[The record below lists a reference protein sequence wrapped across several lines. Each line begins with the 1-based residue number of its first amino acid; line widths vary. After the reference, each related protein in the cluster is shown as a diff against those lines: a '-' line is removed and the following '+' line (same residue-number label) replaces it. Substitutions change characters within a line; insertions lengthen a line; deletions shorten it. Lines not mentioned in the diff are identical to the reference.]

1 MAMPT
6 IRSAYSAVSWP
17 DSWRQSRLRNESM
30 FTAPYVDRRGLTRN
44 WEEFSALSGRAQDV
58 VGLNARRRMAGRL
71 HNPKLGLQP
80 WRLWEY
86 GWTVSACVGDDRD
99 CPTRSR
105 AALIRGVGKCWDR
118 HGLRDGPGCS
128 WRPSRRRRGWR
139 QQPKKSA
146 GRSG

>member
-80 WRLWEY
+80 VHDASC
-86 GWTVSACVGDDRD
+86 GNTD
-99 CPTRSR
+99 
-105 AALIRGVGKCWDR
+105 
-118 HGLRDGPGCS
+118 
-128 WRPSRRRRGWR
+128 
-139 QQPKKSA
+139 
-146 GRSG
+146 GRSTPAPATIRIALRVPEPRLFVA